1 MVNKLSYLLL
11 TIIGIFASCAD
22 QKLLLKKGEIPD
34 IIKTDGFYYVKT
46 KEYSKTL
53 KDSITNYRFT
63 FYNKDGTFLEHFEY
77 SSFKKEVLKYNINL
91 QYEVLKKEQTNWG
104 LYKIDGLNIICEGW
118 NTSVGGGLP
127 RWRAEG
133 YVKND
138 STIVFTKSFAF
149 DNKCCPKI
157 NSNYE
162 VENHFFPYSPK
173 PDSSNIFLNEY

>member
-11 TIIGIFASCAD
+11 TIIGIFISCAN
-22 QKLLLKKGEIPD
+22 QKLLLKKSEIPD
-34 IIKTDGFYYVKT
+34 VIKTNGFYYVKT
-46 KEYSKTL
+46 NEYSKTL
-53 KDSITNYRFT
+53 KDSVTNYNFT
-63 FYNKDGTFLEHFEY
+63 FYYIDGTFLKHFTSPSLE
-77 SSFKKEVLKYNINL
+77 KEILDFNIKN
-91 QYEVLKKEQTNWG
+91 QYEILKKDQTNWG
-104 LYKIDGLNIICEGW
+104 LYEIYGSNIIREGW

-127 RWRAEG
+127 RSRAEG